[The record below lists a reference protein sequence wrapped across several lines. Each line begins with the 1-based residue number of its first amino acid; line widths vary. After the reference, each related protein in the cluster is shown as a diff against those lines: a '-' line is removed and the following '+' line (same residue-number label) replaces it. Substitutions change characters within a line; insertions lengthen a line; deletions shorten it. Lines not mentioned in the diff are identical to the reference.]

1 MTTTTVAAIK
11 GRIGK
16 TDYYQANISARELV
30 AIAIPASELSDWDS
44 WSMSERIQRDVSLN
58 RIREELLPYLAFSK
72 DRFYGSLII
81 TVIEAD
87 TFKFEPLEKVSPT
100 IPAAYQSEIG
110 SIGFLIIDGGQLVAL
125 DGQHRLV
132 GLRELIT
139 NPYFSSEIVKGAA
152 DDDVCVMFVQH
163 ESLESTR
170 RIFNKVNRHARPTTP
185 SDNIITS
192 EDDGYA
198 IIARWLTE
206 MDPPPGV
213 RTPRPPLNWLNRN
226 GDPIVEWKRTTLTQ
240 NSPSLTTLT
249 AVYKTVQSILIANG
263 LPKFSDSINRPPD
276 EELKKG
282 YRWAARWWEAVL
294 EEIAP
299 LNWVRNRPE
308 EIPSM
313 RGPSKRHSLLFRP
326 VGQMAL
332 FRGIG
337 TAVDLGYNLEET
349 IRRCN
354 KIPWSTRS
362 RLWREILVSEALRPI
377 TREKNIRLGGD
388 LIGYLLAGHRMSPE
402 DIYALQASC
411 ATEKGWL
418 ESSGQPPRPL
428 PDPI

>member
-11 GRIGK
+11 GQIGK

>member
-11 GRIGK
+11 GQIGK

-185 SDNIITS
+185 SDNSITS
-192 EDDGYA
+192 
-198 IIARWLTE
+198 
-206 MDPPPGV
+206 
-213 RTPRPPLNWLNRN
+213 
-226 GDPIVEWKRTTLTQ
+226 
-240 NSPSLTTLT
+240 
-249 AVYKTVQSILIANG
+249 
-263 LPKFSDSINRPPD
+263 
-276 EELKKG
+276 
-282 YRWAARWWEAVL
+282 
-294 EEIAP
+294 
-299 LNWVRNRPE
+299 
-308 EIPSM
+308 
-313 RGPSKRHSLLFRP
+313 
-326 VGQMAL
+326 
-332 FRGIG
+332 
-337 TAVDLGYNLEET
+337 
-349 IRRCN
+349 
-354 KIPWSTRS
+354 
-362 RLWREILVSEALRPI
+362 
-377 TREKNIRLGGD
+377 
-388 LIGYLLAGHRMSPE
+388 
-402 DIYALQASC
+402 
-411 ATEKGWL
+411 
-418 ESSGQPPRPL
+418 
-428 PDPI
+428 

>member
-11 GRIGK
+11 GQIGK

-418 ESSGQPPRPL
+418 ESSGHPPRPL

>member
-362 RLWREILVSEALRPI
+362 CLWREILVSEALRPI

>member
-1 MTTTTVAAIK
+1 MTTTTVVAIK

-100 IPAAYQSEIG
+100 IPAAHQSEIG

-313 RGPSKRHSLLFRP
+313 RGPSKRHALLFRP

>member
-1 MTTTTVAAIK
+1 M
-11 GRIGK
+11 
-16 TDYYQANISARELV
+16 
-30 AIAIPASELSDWDS
+30 
-44 WSMSERIQRDVSLN
+44 
-58 RIREELLPYLAFSK
+58 
-72 DRFYGSLII
+72 
-81 TVIEAD
+81 
-87 TFKFEPLEKVSPT
+87 
-100 IPAAYQSEIG
+100 
-110 SIGFLIIDGGQLVAL
+110 
-125 DGQHRLV
+125 
-132 GLRELIT
+132 
-139 NPYFSSEIVKGAA
+139 
-152 DDDVCVMFVQH
+152 
-163 ESLESTR
+163 
-170 RIFNKVNRHARPTTP
+170 
-185 SDNIITS
+185 
-192 EDDGYA
+192 
-198 IIARWLTE
+198 
-206 MDPPPGV
+206 
-213 RTPRPPLNWLNRN
+213 
-226 GDPIVEWKRTTLTQ
+226 
-240 NSPSLTTLT
+240 
-249 AVYKTVQSILIANG
+249 YKTVQSILIANG

>member
-249 AVYKTVQSILIANG
+249 AVHKTVQSILIANG